1 MVDTVAEKSDRTTHY
16 AEGSLSLAGTV
27 MLGTGVMIGAGIFAL
42 TGQMAEMTGA
52 LFPLAFLAA
61 AVIVGFSAYSYI
73 KISNAYPSAGGIGM
87 YLHKAYGDRLPTAF
101 NALLMYFSMVIAQ
114 SFLAR
119 TFGSYTMQ
127 FFGGDESGRMVPILG
142 VALIL
147 TAFVLNLLG
156 NRLIQGVAGFIG
168 LLKIGGILIFGIVG
182 VALADS
188 LAVDFGKAGDAGS
201 FGNFLG
207 ATALGILAFKGFTTI
222 TNSGSEVI
230 EPHRNVGRAIVI
242 SIATCVVIYTFVG
255 FAVASNLTL
264 EEIIA
269 TRDYSLAA
277 AARPALG
284 EYGVWFTIVVAMTAT
299 AGGILASIFAVSR
312 MLAMLTEMKLV
323 PHSHF
328 GMPGSIQKHTL
339 VYTVVLGLVLTAFFD
354 LSRIAALGIVFYL
367 IMDIAI
373 HWGVLRYLLHD
384 VRATRWIPATAILLD
399 LLVLG
404 GFVWV
409 KLNTDPFV
417 IGVAVAT
424 MIVIALGEQFY
435 LQSASRRDAMN
446 QETHKKKQGHT
457 P

>member
-1 MVDTVAEKSDRTTHY
+1 MVNEDERRTRY
-16 AEGSLSLAGTV
+16 REDSLTLPGTV

-42 TGQMAEMTGA
+42 TGQMAQMTGV

-61 AVIVGFSAYSYI
+61 AVIVAFSAYSYI
-73 KISNAYPSAGGIGM
+73 KISNTYPSAGGIGM

-119 TFGSYTMQ
+119 TFGAYTMQ
-127 FFGGDESGRMVPILG
+127 LFGGDESGMMVPVLG
-142 VALIL
+142 VSLIIA
-147 TAFVLNLLG
+147 AFLVNLSG
-156 NRLIQGVAGFIG
+156 NQLIQGVASFIG
-168 LLKIGGILIFGIVG
+168 VLKIAGILMFGLVG
-182 VALADS
+182 IWIADS
-188 LAVDFGKAGDAGS
+188 ISVDFSDPGEAGTV
-201 FGNFLG
+201 GNFLG

-222 TNSGSEVI
+222 TNSGSEVKD
-230 EPHRNVGRAIVI
+230 PTRNVGRAIVI
-242 SIATCVVIYTFVG
+242 SIAACVVIYTLVG
-255 FAVASNLTL
+255 FAVASNLSL
-264 EEIIA
+264 AEIIE

-284 EYGVWFTIVVAMTAT
+284 EWGVWFTVAIAMMAT

-328 GMPGSIQKHTL
+328 GMSGSIQKHTL

-373 HWGVLRYLLHD
+373 HWGVIRYLRD
-384 VRATRWIPATAILLD
+384 DIEAKAWVPVTAIFLD
-399 LLVLG
+399 LLALG

-409 KLNTDPFV
+409 KLNSDPFV
-417 IGVAVAT
+417 IGVAVVA
-424 MIVIALGEQFY
+424 MILIAIAEQIF
-435 LQSASRRDAMN
+435 LQKSAGTKQSA
-446 QETHKKKQGHT
+446 QEESHEHHH
-457 P
+457 